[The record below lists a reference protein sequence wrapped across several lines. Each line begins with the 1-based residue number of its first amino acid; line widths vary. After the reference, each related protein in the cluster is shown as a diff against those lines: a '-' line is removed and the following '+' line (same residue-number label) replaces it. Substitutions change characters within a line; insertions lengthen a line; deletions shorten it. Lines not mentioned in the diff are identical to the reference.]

1 MHSISYWYATYS
13 AQRTYFRSTATDII
27 ITLTVP
33 LQKLSKC
40 TRLPV
45 TTAVVLEMLLLER
58 IIFLMTSLPFNVFW
72 GSTDLLPT
80 DNHRRDDEPT
90 NEIISFGLLISNPI
104 RIASA
109 PMTYLYLLTPPAKI
123 TFCSVA
129 HGGTKLVYQC
139 FGVWEQ
145 QHAEEAPLMVF
156 FLSRCLNQPITSRN
170 RLIIFEF
177 CVPCG

>member
-58 IIFLMTSLPFNVFW
+58 IIFLMTSLPFSVFW

-90 NEIISFGLLISNPI
+90 NEIFRFSLLISNPI

-123 TFCSVA
+123 YLLL
-129 HGGTKLVYQC
+129 GGPLEGTKLVYQC

-145 QHAEEAPLMVF
+145 QHTEEAPWF
-156 FLSRCLNQPITSRN
+156 FFVSMSQPTYHIQEPIDH
-170 RLIIFEF
+170 L
-177 CVPCG
+177 